1 LTAAAARAAHSI
13 VDQPPVIFA
22 DTRAAALLGDRADEL
37 IGYHRQLA
45 GHPILSAARCQV
57 TCRSRFAEE
66 RLAAA
71 VEAGVRQYVLLGAG
85 LDTFAYRSP
94 LAARLRVFE
103 VDHRRTQDWKRS
115 ALAAARI
122 DIPGNVSFVGADLVI
137 DSLPDALAAVGF
149 DVGQPAVVSWL
160 GVTMYLD
167 RDAILRAFSFLA
179 SCAPGTELIADYM
192 LPASLRDES
201 GNMYVDLV
209 SPVATERGE
218 PWLSFLSPD
227 EMTAILAG
235 HGFSAAGQVRQRDAV
250 PAKLWRRTD
259 SLRPSELSMIA
270 CARLGAD

>member
-1 LTAAAARAAHSI
+1 
-13 VDQPPVIFA
+13 
-22 DTRAAALLGDRADEL
+22 
-37 IGYHRQLA
+37 
-45 GHPILSAARCQV
+45 
-57 TCRSRFAEE
+57 
-66 RLAAA
+66 
-71 VEAGVRQYVLLGAG
+71 LLGAG

-235 HGFSAAGQVRQRDAV
+235 HGFSAARQVRQRDAV

-259 SLRPSELSMIA
+259 SLQPSELSMIA